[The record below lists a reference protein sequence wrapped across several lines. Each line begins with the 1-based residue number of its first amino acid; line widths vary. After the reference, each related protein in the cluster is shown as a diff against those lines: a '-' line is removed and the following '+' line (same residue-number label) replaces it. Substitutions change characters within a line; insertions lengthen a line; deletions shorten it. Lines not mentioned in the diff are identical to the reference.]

1 MKKIISKLGY
11 LTFDI
16 IAFMFSAVLIWLI
29 ISTVEISFNNHQAIK
44 ENKFNLFVFSQ
55 RQKDIDIIADDDFED
70 EEQIISC

>member
-29 ISTVEISFNNHQAIK
+29 ISTVEISFNNHKAIK

-55 RQKDIDIIADDDFED
+55 RQKDIDIIADDDCED